1 MEKLLTRREAAKAL
15 GISIYTLDTA
25 RENGQIAYIQYV
37 ENGSV
42 YFSEAGI
49 AEYIARNTHRAKP
62 KEMGLTYRRIRGSGR

>member
-49 AEYIARNTHRAKP
+49 QEYIARNTHKVRP
-62 KEMGLTYRRIRGSGR
+62 KETCPTYRKIRGSGK